1 MKSIEDTRFT
11 AISGSSSGSEVLAT
25 KTLLLTEAVEAGLE
39 SVLVSVDWAEA
50 AETTEAVADEA
61 EISGAVASTRA
72 AWWRAARSRLRSLSE
87 GPRCRGRR
95 GGWGGGG
102 DGVGKVG
109 RGGGWEK
116 AGIEWGAPGCPRVQ
130 LKPTVT
136 KPSLVERLRE
146 ALPPWAQ
153 TERNSVTDATTNW
166 EFDLEVIMNSKES
179 SYVDSLQI

>member
-1 MKSIEDTRFT
+1 M
-11 AISGSSSGSEVLAT
+11 
-25 KTLLLTEAVEAGLE
+25 
-39 SVLVSVDWAEA
+39 AEA
-50 AETTEAVADEA
+50 AEIT
-61 EISGAVASTRA
+61 GAVASFRV
-72 AWWRAARSRLRSLSE
+72 AWWQAARSRLRSLSE

-95 GGWGGGG
+95 GGWLGGGGG

-109 RGGGWEK
+109 GEAGGEK

-136 KPSLVERLRE
+136 KPSQVERLRE